1 MLKSNEDHRTSLIV
15 RPLKFEH
22 VQCIIDNHTTEILS
36 DLHCLIVYQYF
47 KWSFSMCQGLES
59 LISTPS
65 TQLSLVSEGAECIL
79 ISKRLFL
86 KEANVKVLRI
96 VTDLVGVHRGTPR
109 CNTNAVLC
117 TGSVCFIDERS
128 HKCLIL
134 GFLMKDNRNFYRC
147 V

>member
-1 MLKSNEDHRTSLIV
+1 MRGGGRDMLKSNEDHRASFIV
-15 RPLKFEH
+15 SPLKLEH
-22 VQCIIDNHTTEILS
+22 VQCIIDKNTTEILS
-36 DLHCLIVYQYF
+36 DLHCLIVHQYF

-109 CNTNAVLC
+109 SNTNAVLYR
-117 TGSVCFIDERS
+117 E
-128 HKCLIL
+128 CL
-134 GFLMKDNRNFYRC
+134 FYRWKIA
-147 V
+147 